1 VTRQFASKAAL
12 AAAFSIFGLLP
23 AAAAAPLPSVSLA
36 STGVLPG
43 GGQYVVSHTDSAP
56 VAAIALW
63 YRAPAS
69 GFDAAAGVPGLGRLA
84 AATVAGS
91 APITGTPLGRYVSEL
106 GGRIAISAY
115 PDSVAVSA
123 LVPAENAADV
133 VHAMT
138 VSFFAPVVTAD
149 GLKLAQRDVG
159 EEAFFRQFNSEQT
172 IDDALV
178 GSLFSD
184 GPAHFPSLGKS
195 EDVGKITLDQV
206 RAYAERAFR
215 PSNAVLV
222 VTGAVDASVVS
233 TAVPGRADTAP
244 QPEPQLQAHLVP
256 QPEPI
261 ATTGVE
267 AGQGLGWIGPAISDE
282 REATALDF
290 VSDYLF
296 RPDTGIVQRAAAT
309 TKSSVSGKFV
319 TYHDPGVVLV
329 TISGGDVPAARNIV
343 DDALASMR
351 KPLDRSTFAAARD
364 AFLYHMLSDIQT
376 PGGMA
381 DTLGWYTVEGNQTYA
396 PGAGGASSR
405 YFAVA
410 GSLTPAFVA
419 ATVNKYL
426 SRPGAVVAV
435 EAKKTESTTP

>member
-1 VTRQFASKAAL
+1 MTRQFVSKAAL
-12 AAAFSIFGLLP
+12 TAAFTVFGLLP
-23 AAAAAPLPSVSLA
+23 AGAAAPVAPANLA
-36 STGVLPG
+36 SGALPG
-43 GGQYVVSHTDSAP
+43 GGQYVISPSAVAP

-69 GFDAAAGVPGLGRLA
+69 GFDAPAVPGLARLA

-106 GGRIAISAY
+106 GGRIAINSY
-115 PDSVAVSA
+115 PDSVAISA
-123 LVPAENAADV
+123 LVPAESAASV

-149 GLKLAQRDVG
+149 GLKLAQRDIG
-159 EEAFFRQFNSEQT
+159 EEAFFRQFNAEQT

-178 GSLFSD
+178 AALFSD
-184 GPAHFPSLGKS
+184 GPAHFPSLGAS
-195 EDVGKITLDQV
+195 TDIPKIGLDTV
-206 RAYAERAFR
+206 KAYAERAFR

-222 VTGAVDASVVS
+222 VTGAVDASVVA
-233 TAVPGRADTAP
+233 TAVPGNPAAPARPEPPVVPHVVTAP
-244 QPEPQLQAHLVP
+244 QPV
-256 QPEPI
+256 

-267 AGQGLGWIGPAISDE
+267 AGQGLGWLGPPITDE

-296 RPDTGIVQRAAAT
+296 RPDTGSVQRAIAA

-319 TYHDPGVVLV
+319 TYHDPGVLLV
-329 TISGGDVPAARNIV
+329 TISGGDVPATRALV
-343 DDALASMR
+343 DAALTAAR
-351 KPLDRSTFAAARD
+351 KPLDKSTFAAARD
-364 AFLYHMLSDIQT
+364 AFMYHMLSDIAT

-381 DTLGWYTVEGNQTYA
+381 DTLGWYTVEGNQAYA
-396 PGAGGASSR
+396 PGAAAASR
-405 YFAVA
+405 YFADA
-410 GSLTPAFVA
+410 ASLTPGFVA

-426 SRPGAVVAV
+426 GKPGAVVAV
-435 EAKKTESTTP
+435 EAKKSENTSK

>member
-1 VTRQFASKAAL
+1 MTRQLATKAAL

-23 AAAAAPLPSVSLA
+23 AAAAAPIAPVNAFA
-36 STGVLPG
+36 SGALPG
-43 GGQYVVSHTDSAP
+43 GGQYVINHTDAAP

-63 YRAPAS
+63 YRAPAT
-69 GFDAAAGVPGLGRLA
+69 GFDATGVPGLGRLA

-91 APITGTPLGRYVSEL
+91 APITGTPLGRYIGEL
-106 GGRIAISAY
+106 GGRIAISSF
-115 PDSVAVSA
+115 PDSVAISA
-123 LVPAENAADV
+123 LVPAENAASV

-159 EEAFFRQFNSEQT
+159 EEAFFRQFNAEQT
-172 IDDALV
+172 IDDALA
-178 GSLFSD
+178 GALFRD
-184 GPAHFPSLGKS
+184 GPAHYPSLGPS
-195 EDVGKITLDQV
+195 ADVSKVTLDRV
-206 RAYAERAFR
+206 KAYAERAFR

-233 TAVPGRADTAP
+233 TAVPGRPGTARDA
-244 QPEPQLQAHLVP
+244 EPQLEAHLVP
-256 QPEPI
+256 QPQPI

-267 AGQGLGWIGPAISDE
+267 TGQGLGWVGPAISAE

-290 VSDYLF
+290 ISDYLF
-296 RPDTGIVQRAAAT
+296 RSDTGMVQRAVAAT
-309 TKSSVSGKFV
+309 KSTVSGKFV
-319 TYHDPGVVLV
+319 TYHDPGVLLV
-329 TISGGDVPAARNIV
+329 TISGGDVAATRKLV
-343 DDALASMR
+343 DDALTNIR
-351 KPLDRSTFAAARD
+351 KPLDKSTFTAARD

-396 PGAGGASSR
+396 PGAGGATSR
-405 YFAVA
+405 YLAVA

-419 ATVNKYL
+419 QTVTKYL
-426 SRPGAVVAV
+426 GRPGAVVAI
-435 EAKKTESTTP
+435 EAKKTEKPTP